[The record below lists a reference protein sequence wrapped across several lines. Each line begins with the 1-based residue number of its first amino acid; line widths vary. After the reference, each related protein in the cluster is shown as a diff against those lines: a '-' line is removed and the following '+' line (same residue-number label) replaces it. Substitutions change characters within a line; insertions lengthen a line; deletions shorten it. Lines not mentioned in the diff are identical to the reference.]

1 MLFRSKALA
10 GSIDA
15 SFKRV
20 QFTPDLLPADITG
33 TLIFD
38 PRGGSFNPRFGPI
51 FANLVLADEVNRA
64 PAKVQSAL
72 LEVMQEQQ
80 VTIGPKTYKLD
91 SPFLVMATQNPI
103 ESEGTYPLP
112 EAQMDRFMMK
122 VVVDYP
128 SFGDEMEV
136 VGRSLANPV
145 EVNEV
150 MGADEVVAF
159 QKSVATVYVDRPVS
173 EYAVALTMA
182 TRNPGAF
189 GRGELMEYISFGASP
204 RGSINLVK
212 SARALALTR
221 GRRYVL
227 PTDVS
232 ELAKDVLRHRIVL
245 SYEGLASGV
254 SADDI
259 LDAVLESVPVPRVD
273 LSTQTSSA

>member
-1 MLFRSKALA
+1 
-10 GSIDA
+10 
-15 SFKRV
+15 
-20 QFTPDLLPADITG
+20 
-33 TLIFD
+33 
-38 PRGGSFNPRFGPI
+38 
-51 FANLVLADEVNRA
+51 
-64 PAKVQSAL
+64 VQSAL

-91 SPFLVMATQNPI
+91 SPFIVMATQNPI

-136 VGRSLANPV
+136 VGRSLSDPV
-145 EVNEV
+145 DVNEV
-150 MGADEVVAF
+150 MTAKEVVAF
-159 QKSVATVYVDRPVS
+159 QRAVGEIYVDRPVS

-189 GRGELMEYISFGASP
+189 GRGDLMEFISFGASP

-227 PTDVS
+227 PSDVH
-232 ELAKDVLRHRIVL
+232 ELAKDALRHRIVL
-245 SYEGLASGV
+245 SYEGLASGIG
-254 SADDI
+254 SDDI
-259 LDAVLESVPVPRVD
+259 LDAVLEAVPMPRVE
-273 LSTQTSSA
+273 LSTSSSSA